1 MTSDSP
7 GCLHSKWVGQADGA
21 FASSGVL
28 CWAHSDSWAGSGC
41 RHRPEKSPGSLVR
54 QGILLSPMAV
64 AISSKGYGQDW
75 NKCSGKRERAKEM
88 YTVSSKVKRWAFR
101 AARSPVTFHR
111 GFAFLPVY
119 LLPFIVE

>member
-1 MTSDSP
+1 MQTWAREEPRKLGPP
-7 GCLHSKWVGQADGA
+7 GYLA
-21 FASSGVL
+21 F
-28 CWAHSDSWAGSGC
+28 
-41 RHRPEKSPGSLVR
+41 PK
-54 QGILLSPMAV
+54 AV

-101 AARSPVTFHR
+101 AARGPVTFHR